1 MKLKFD
7 ATQGY
12 QLAAISAV
20 VDLFEGQPLAQST
33 FESSYVEE
41 GTAFTLNGV
50 GNRMVI
56 SDEQVL
62 HNLKAVQ
69 SREENYVPIVARDK
83 DLDLSHSV
91 DKSHSWGNFSV
102 EMETGTGKT
111 YVYLRTIHTLR
122 KKYGWR
128 KFIIVVPSVAI
139 REGVLQSIKGMKE
152 HFGEVFENQSLDA
165 WVYKSKDINKVRSF
179 NRDNDLKVMVM
190 TLDSFKR
197 AGNVL
202 YKDIEGLGQGIDM
215 IAQTRPIVIM
225 DEPQKME
232 SKKSKDAIA
241 QLQPLF
247 TLRYSATHK
256 ERYNQIHKL
265 DPVRAYDLGLVKQIL
280 VRSVLQDHDFNA
292 TNILVKSIV
301 ALKTSVQASLV
312 IDFQGPKG
320 IVDKTV
326 QVSKQGQD
334 LLEMSGGLSQYRGW
348 VVEDIDALNKT
359 VSFANDRVLLVGDKQ
374 STDRD
379 ALMKAQVHATIEK
392 HLQHEKFLKS
402 HLTQPGERV
411 KVLSVI
417 FIDKVANYHGPVE
430 DQPKIR
436 RWFEQSYAQLKAEQ
450 RFASLELPDVDDVHG
465 GYFAKS
471 KTGTVKDTSGVTA
484 EDQVIYDEIMRDKTK
499 LLNLS
504 NQRRFIFS
512 HSALREGWDNPNVF
526 QICTLNESK
535 SEERKRQEIGRG
547 LRLPVNE
554 SGIRCLDPQVNRL
567 TVIANEHYE
576 DFAKALQ
583 SEIEEDTGAKFD
595 GGRVKND
602 RDQVEVKIR
611 INTKADPDFKKLWH
625 SIRPRTRYQ
634 VSVDS
639 DKLVADVVSKLQE
652 QMAVTAPKIRIMDA
666 SVAITAGTKAKRG
679 GVEATLTAMPKEY
692 SAEAHK
698 QRIPDVIG
706 YLQRETG
713 LTRATVAKIVVQS
726 GRLGQLQINP
736 QGVLDL
742 IARTVNDSKAR
753 LMVEGIRYHRLDPN
767 DLNFEWDLD
776 VIKDGEGQVDSK
788 YLEEVE
794 FSVYSHVRF
803 DSGVEQDFAKALDD
817 MYDDVLTYLKLPS
830 KFKVPTPLGT
840 YNPDWAILRKEVHD
854 GREIEVSLVAET
866 KSTTNIDALHAD
878 EKAKILCGR
887 AHFKAIDVPFKGPV
901 VTVEDLDR

>member
-7 ATQGY
+7 ATQSY
-12 QLAAISAV
+12 QLAAIDAV

-41 GTAFTLNGV
+41 GVLFTESGV
-50 GNRMVI
+50 GNNMVI
-56 SDEQVL
+56 SDEQVMI
-62 HNLKAVQ
+62 NLQDVQ
-69 SREENYVPIVARDK
+69 HRDNNHVPAAARDQK
-83 DLDLSHSV
+83 LVLSRSS
-91 DKSHSWGNFSV
+91 DKSLAWGNFSV

-111 YVYLRTIHTLR
+111 YVYLRTIHKLR
-122 KKYGWR
+122 QKYGWR

-165 WVYKSKDINKVRSF
+165 WVYQSKNINKVRSF

-202 YKDIEGLGQGIDM
+202 YKDIEGLGQGIDL

-232 SKKSKDAIA
+232 SMKSKAAIA

-256 ERYNQIHKL
+256 DRYNQVHKL
-265 DPVRAYDLGLVKQIL
+265 DPVRAYDLGLVKQIQ

-292 TNILVKSIV
+292 TNILVKNIV
-301 ALKTSVQASLV
+301 ALKSSVQASLV
-312 IDFQGPKG
+312 IDLQGPKG
-320 IVDKTV
+320 IVQKTV
-326 QVSKQGQD
+326 VVSQQGQD

-348 VVEDIDALNKT
+348 VVEDINAT
-359 VSFANDRVLLVGDKQ
+359 EESVSFANDRVLYKGDQQ

-379 ALMKAQVHATIEK
+379 AMMKAQIYATIEK
-392 HLQHEKFLKS
+392 HLQHERYLKN
-402 HLTQPGERV
+402 HLTMPGERV

-417 FIDKVANYHGPVE
+417 FIDKVANYVGSIE
-430 DQPKIR
+430 EQPKIR
-436 RWFEQSYAQLKAEQ
+436 CWFEQSYAQLKDEQ
-450 RFASLELPDVDDVHG
+450 RFAGLDLPDVDEVHS

-471 KTGTVKDTSGVTA
+471 KTGAAKDTSGVTA
-484 EDQVIYDEIMRDKTK
+484 DDQVIYDEIMRDKTK

-504 NQRRFIFS
+504 NRRRFIFS

-535 SEERKRQEIGRG
+535 SEDRKRQEIGRG

-554 SGIRCLDPQVNRL
+554 SGIRCLDPQVSKL

-576 DFAKALQ
+576 DFAKSLQ

-595 GGRVKND
+595 GGRVVNE
-602 RDQVEVKIR
+602 REQVEVKVR
-611 INTKADPDFKKLWH
+611 INLKKDPDFLKLWQ

-634 VSVDS
+634 VTVDS
-639 DKLVADVVSKLQE
+639 EKLVADVVSRLQG
-652 QMAVTAPKIRIMDA
+652 QLAVNAPKIRYVDA
-666 SVAITAGTKAKRG
+666 SVAITAGTKQKRG
-679 GVEATLTAMPKEY
+679 GVEATQSSLSKVY

-698 QRIPDVIG
+698 QRIPDVIA

-713 LTRATVAKIVVQS
+713 LTRATVAKIMVES
-726 GRLGQLQINP
+726 GRLGQLKVNP

-742 IARTVNDSKAR
+742 IARTVNESKAR
-753 LMVEGIRYHRLDPN
+753 LMVEGIQYHPIDE
-767 DLNFEWDLD
+767 DELNFAWEQG
-776 VIKDGEGQVDSK
+776 IISDGEGFVDSK

-794 FSVYSHVRF
+794 FSVYTHVRY
-803 DSGVEQDFAKALDD
+803 DSGVEQAFAKALDD
-817 MYDDVLTYLKLPS
+817 MYDDVLTYLKLPAR
-830 KFKVPTPLGT
+830 FKVPTPLGT
-840 YNPDWAILRKEVHD
+840 YNPDWAILRKQVIDGKEVAL
-854 GREIEVSLVAET
+854 SLVAET
-866 KSTTNIDALHAD
+866 KSTRNIDELHPD

-887 AHFKAIDVPFKGPV
+887 AHFKAIDVDYKGPV
-901 VTVEDLDR
+901 VTVEDLDA